1 MRLDK
6 YLAHASGASRKQVKQ
21 WVKAGQVTVD
31 REVVTDAG
39 HHTSAL
45 AQVCLRGQPLQL
57 AGLRYLM
64 LNKPAGTVS
73 TAEHA
78 DERSVFALLP
88 AAERRALHVVGR
100 LDVDTTGLLLLTDD
114 GQWSHRIT
122 APVSHCHKVYRVGL
136 SDPLS
141 AAAGEKLL
149 SGVQLNDEKRLL
161 RARAL
166 HQLGDRCV
174 DITLGE
180 GRYHQVKRMFAAVGN
195 HVESL
200 HRLQIGAL
208 RLDEGLAIGQWRALS
223 EIEVSAVFDKE
234 SAAEG

>member
-21 WVKAGQVTVD
+21 WVKYGKVTVGGQTA
-31 REVVTDAG
+31 RDAG
-39 HHTSAL
+39 L
-45 AQVCLRGQPLQL
+45 AVTEQSIVCIDGRQLQVS
-57 AGLRYLM
+57 GLRYIM
-64 LNKPAGTVS
+64 LHKPVGTVS

-78 DERSVFALLP
+78 DPRSVLALLP

-114 GQWSHRIT
+114 GQWSHRVT
-122 APVSHCHKVYRVGL
+122 APVSHCRKVYRVGL
-136 SDPLS
+136 SDALS
-141 AAAGEKLL
+141 SADAEQLL
-149 SGVQLNDEKRLL
+149 AGVQLNGEAGLL

-166 HQLGDRCV
+166 LQHSERCV

-195 HVESL
+195 HVEKL

-208 RLDEGLAIGQWRALS
+208 QLDDSLQPGQWRALS
-223 EIEVSAVFDKE
+223 ESEVTKVFE
-234 SAAEG
+234 SPVS